1 MNAKLK
7 RISAGHYKTTDG
19 IFSICKQQ
27 NGYDYNQNW
36 FILHVSFDEAVA
48 DEFPT
53 KHDAVRW
60 LKRQYELKEDWL
72 FKEFTV

>member
-7 RISAGHYKTTDG
+7 RISAGHYETNDG

-36 FILHVSFDEAVA
+36 FILHV
-48 DEFPT
+48 
-53 KHDAVRW
+53 
-60 LKRQYELKEDWL
+60 L
-72 FKEFTV
+72 FKICDQCDQSLTGQLINGLNKSGP